1 MKHLVLGS
9 AGQIG
14 GYLVK
19 YLENKGE
26 EVFTYDIKSNPQQDL
41 RKYHTALESLI
52 KVSDIVHFLAFDVGG
67 AKYLEKYQDTFEFID
82 NNIKIMDVTF
92 NVLKKYNKPFIFASS
107 QMSYTQD
114 STYGLL
120 KLVGEKYTKSLGGMY
135 VKFWNVYG
143 YEETSEKSHVIPDFI
158 KMAKENNHIK
168 IRTTGEESR
177 QFLYSL
183 DCSECLYILSQQYS
197 NIDKSQPLHIT
208 NFKWSTIK
216 EVAEIISE
224 LSGCTI
230 ETTDREDQTQ
240 KNNRQDPNDYILN
253 FWSPKTSL
261 KEGIINLFE
270 LY

>member
-14 GYLVK
+14 SYLVE
-19 YLENKGE
+19 YLESQNE
-26 EVFTYDIKSNPQQDL
+26 TVFTYDIASHQEQDL
-41 RKYHTALESLI
+41 RKYHVALESLI
-52 KVSDIVHFLAFDVGG
+52 KVSDMVHFLAFDVGG
-67 AKYLEKYQDTFEFID
+67 AKYLEKYQNTFEFID

-92 NVLKKYNKPFIFASS
+92 NLLKKHNKPFIFASS

-120 KLVGEKYTKSLGGMY
+120 KLVGEKYTKSLNGMY

-143 YEETSEKSHVIPDFI
+143 YEPTSEKSHVIPDFI
-158 KMAKENNHIK
+158 KMAKETGHIK
-168 IRTTGEESR
+168 MRTTGKESR
-177 QFLYSL
+177 QFLYGE
-183 DCSECLYILSQQYS
+183 DCSECLYMLSKQY
-197 NIDKSQPLHIT
+197 NEIDKSSPLHIT
-208 NFKWSTIK
+208 NFEWNTIK

-230 ETTDREDQTQ
+230 EITDREDQTQ
-240 KNNRQDPNDYILN
+240 KNNRQEPDSYILN
-253 FWSPKTSL
+253 FWKPKTNL
-261 KEGIINLFE
+261 KQGIKKLFK